1 MKGLELLSR
10 AFVAGLTPAVT
21 FEKLIPASACVES
34 FDDAPA
40 ATMFPEEAAAIA
52 HAVIER
58 RREFA
63 TVRSCARR
71 ALSRLGIPPTA
82 ILPDADGVPQWPAG
96 IVGSMTHCA
105 GYRAAVVAPSDR
117 LGGIGIDAE
126 LHAALPDSARDLVL
140 GSEEHAAGS
149 RRLRRSD
156 PDVHWDTIVFC
167 AKEAVFKARYPSTRR
182 WLDFADISVTLH
194 PEGTFQ
200 ARAGARLT
208 TSTGCWVVDRRTR
221 RGSDVGDGMTVDVG
235 TPTAVDGR
243 TNDRGRT
250 GARRDAGRDRRRRY
264 GRDR

>member
-96 IVGSMTHCA
+96 IVGSMTHCV
-105 GYRAAVVAPSDR
+105 GYRAAVVAPSNR

-126 LHAALPDSARDLVL
+126 LHAALPDSASDLVL
-140 GSEEHAAGS
+140 GSEEHAQVRELAEV
-149 RRLRRSD
+149 R

-167 AKEAVFKARYPSTRR
+167 AKEAVFKARYPSTRT

-200 ARAGARLT
+200 ARAGDDDL
-208 TSTGCWVVDRRTR
+208 TGCWVVDRRLVVATT
-221 RGSDVGDGMTVDVG
+221 SV
-235 TPTAVDGR
+235 PA
-243 TNDRGRT
+243 
-250 GARRDAGRDRRRRY
+250 
-264 GRDR
+264 